1 MKKYTVIGTETEIV
15 YRRTTVEAESPE
27 EAKRIAEGDEIWE
40 WEVYNGEDWK
50 IIEVEEEAA

>member
-1 MKKYTVIGTETEIV
+1 MKTYTVIGKEIV

-40 WEVYNGEDWK
+40 WEEYDGEDWK
-50 IIEVEEEAA
+50 IIEVEEGGAA